1 MFVQNRVVTIRQVS
15 LPIFY
20 PLNER
25 HNQFHKTSM
34 YRCEMSYRGGTQTR
48 NREMRTDNT
57 SVRNISTYKEE
68 LKFRQ
73 HSLLCLSWT

>member
-1 MFVQNRVVTIRQVS
+1 MS

-34 YRCEMSYRGGTQTR
+34 YRCEMSYRGGTRTR
-48 NREMRTDNT
+48 NREMRTD
-57 SVRNISTYKEE
+57 II
-68 LKFRQ
+68 L
-73 HSLLCLSWT
+73 